1 MESDVKLVEEED
13 LFLLEV
19 TGQLE
24 INIIDFRFTF
34 ASQHYF
40 VYERRKML
48 REKFHLGVFVFLI
61 ADFCSWFES
70 FGGGLKRGLSL
81 GGKVALASDDLN
93 SAVTAL
99 PADHPSSGGSVLAF
113 GWEVA

>member
-1 MESDVKLVEEED
+1 
-13 LFLLEV
+13 
-19 TGQLE
+19 
-24 INIIDFRFTF
+24 
-34 ASQHYF
+34 
-40 VYERRKML
+40 ML
-48 REKFHLGVFVFLI
+48 SKKFHLGVFVFLI
-61 ADFCSWFES
+61 GDFCSRFES

-99 PADHPSSGGSVLAF
+99 PADHPSSGGSALAF

>member
-19 TGQLE
+19 TGQL
-24 INIIDFRFTF
+24 
-34 ASQHYF
+34 
-40 VYERRKML
+40 
-48 REKFHLGVFVFLI
+48 GVFLFLFG
-61 ADFCSWFES
+61 DFCSRFGS
-70 FGGGLKRGLSL
+70 FGGGLRRGLSL
-81 GGKVALASDDLN
+81 GGNMALASDDLS